1 MNSFEYLEVL
11 VRLDPFSEEGAEVL
25 MAELSEL
32 PFDSFV
38 VEEPYL
44 KAYIET
50 SAYRASD
57 VKVVLSGYDF
67 VAGFQAVPVQGQNWN
82 KTWEE
87 SFEPIVV
94 DGLVTVKAPFN
105 LDVSRTRYNIWID
118 PQMAFGTGYHHTTY
132 MMMQRMLALG
142 ASRSGAVQRRSDA
155 AGFHGDSAAGF
166 RGLSVAD
173 MGCGTAILAI
183 LAAKMGARKVFAVD
197 IDAVAAR
204 SAWGNCRWNKVGT
217 RVEVACGDASLL
229 QMGTYDVLLANI
241 HRNIILEDLPTYVR
255 SLRRGGHLLL
265 SGFYADDV
273 PALSAAASALGLVA
287 AGGSGFGPAGSP
299 ASGRS
304 APGLSLREG
313 WACLEF
319 VKE

>member
-1 MNSFEYLEVL
+1 MNSFDYLEVAIC
-11 VRLDPFSEEGAEVL
+11 LDPFTEEGAGIL

-38 VEEPYL
+38 TEEPYL
-44 KAYIET
+44 KAYIQT
-50 SAYRASD
+50 DQYRAGD

-67 VAGFQAVPVQGQNWN
+67 VAGFKAVPVQGQNWN
-82 KTWEE
+82 KAWEE
-87 SFEPIVV
+87 TFQPIVV
-94 DGLVTVKAPFN
+94 DGKVTIKAPFN
-105 LDVSRTRYNIWID
+105 KDVPRTRYNIWID

-132 MMMQRMLALG
+132 MMMQRMLGLPMK
-142 ASRSGAVQRRSDA
+142 
-155 AGFHGDSAAGF
+155 
-166 RGLSVAD
+166 GLSVVD

-217 RVEVACGDASLL
+217 RVETACGDASLL

-255 SLRRGGHLLL
+255 SLRRGGHMLI
-265 SGFYADDV
+265 SGFYVADV
-273 PALSAAASALGLVA
+273 PVLREAAETLGLTFV
-287 AGGSGFGPAGSP
+287 GQSQ
-299 ASGRS
+299 
-304 APGLSLREG
+304 RED
-313 WACLEF
+313 WACVEF
-319 VKE
+319 LKK